1 MQFLKMIRSFIPAL
15 LGLKSAFASEN
26 NIRFHLLAV
35 IMVVAAGIY
44 FHLPSGAWLWIVAAI
59 GWVLTVEYMN
69 TAIEKLTDIVSPQ
82 FDERAGNVKDIAAA
96 AVLIATLTAIVIG
109 VIIFF
114 PYLST

>member
-1 MQFLKMIRSFIPAL
+1 MQFLKMIRSFRPAL
-15 LGLKSAFASEN
+15 LGLKSAFTSEN

-59 GWVLTVEYMN
+59 GLVLTVEYMN

-96 AVLIATLTAIVIG
+96 AVLIATLTATVIG

-114 PYLST
+114 PYLSN

>member
-1 MQFLKMIRSFIPAL
+1 MQVIKMIRSFRPAL
-15 LGLKSAFASEN
+15 LGLKSAFVSEN

-35 IMVVAAGIY
+35 ILVVAAGVY

-59 GWVLTVEYMN
+59 GTVLTVEYMN
-69 TAIEKLTDIVSPQ
+69 TAIEKLTDMVAPE

-96 AVLIATLTAIVIG
+96 AVLIATLMAIVIG
-109 VIIFF
+109 VIIFL